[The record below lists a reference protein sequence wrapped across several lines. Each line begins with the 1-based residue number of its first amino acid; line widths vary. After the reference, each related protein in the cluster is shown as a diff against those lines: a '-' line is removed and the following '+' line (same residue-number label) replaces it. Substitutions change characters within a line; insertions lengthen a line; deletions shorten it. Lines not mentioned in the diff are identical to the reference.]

1 MTHYKFIIVSL
12 FFLGFSNAKA
22 QEILTLEIAVQL
34 ALENNYEIKIASNNS
49 LINTTNV
56 AVGNAGMLPVVSATV
71 AANNRVQNSSQTL
84 QSGVVNS
91 LDNAKIEI
99 THFFSNMEIVG

>member
-1 MTHYKFIIVSL
+1 MTKCKFIIASIL
-12 FFLGFSNAKA
+12 FFAFNNVNS
-22 QEILTLEIAVQL
+22 QEIISLESAVKL

-49 LINTTNV
+49 LIATTNV
-56 AVGNAGMLPVVSATV
+56 AIGNAGMLPVVSATV

-91 LDNAKIEI
+91 KI
-99 THFFSNMEIVG
+99 IV